1 MFEKELKELGL
12 TDNEIKIYLYL
23 LKEGISSPS
32 KIASSLGLHRGYTYD
47 ALNRMLEKGFV
58 NTLTLDSKINFNA
71 NDPEIIFEN
80 FELKLNLFKTII
92 PNLKKLIPQKS
103 DTNVEMHKG
112 KRVYRTLIKDIISTI
127 KKNDEILIIGIN
139 EDEIINEVEPIYL
152 KQYLNLIKSKN
163 ITERIIIKK
172 GTKKFKLKN
181 LKYKELDHI
190 GETAKI
196 IYGNKVATFLKGDN
210 YTLIITNNRD
220 YSNSERLFFENM
232 WKN

>member
-1 MFEKELKELGL
+1 
-12 TDNEIKIYLYL
+12 
-23 LKEGISSPS
+23 
-32 KIASSLGLHRGYTYD
+32 
-47 ALNRMLEKGFV
+47 MLEKGFV

-139 EDEIINEVEPIYL
+139 EDELINEVEPIYL
-152 KQYLNLIKSKN
+152 KQYLNLIKSKTLLN
-163 ITERIIIKK
+163 
-172 GTKKFKLKN
+172 
-181 LKYKELDHI
+181 EL
-190 GETAKI
+190 
-196 IYGNKVATFLKGDN
+196 L
-210 YTLIITNNRD
+210 
-220 YSNSERLFFENM
+220 
-232 WKN
+232 

>member
-58 NTLTLDSKINFNA
+58 NTLTLDSKINFKA

-80 FELKLNLFKTII
+80 YELKLNLFKTII

-112 KRVYRTLIKDIISTI
+112 KRVYKTLIKDIISTV

-139 EDEIINEVEPIYL
+139 EDELINEIEPIYL

-181 LKYKELDHI
+181 LKYKELDII

-210 YTLIITNNRD
+210 YTLIISTNKD
-220 YSNSERLFFENM
+220 YSDSERKQFEILWND
-232 WKN
+232 

>member
-1 MFEKELKELGL
+1 MFEKEFREIGL
-12 TDNEIKIYLYL
+12 TDNEIKIYIYL
-23 LKEGISSPS
+23 LKQGASSPS
-32 KIASSLGLHRGYTYD
+32 KIASNLGFHRGYTYD
-47 ALNRMLEKGFV
+47 A
-58 NTLTLDSKINFNA
+58 FNA

-80 FELKLNLFKTII
+80 FELKLNLFKFII
-92 PNLKKLIPQKS
+92 PDLKKLIPKKS

-139 EDEIINEVEPIYL
+139 EDELINEVEPIYL

-181 LKYKELDHI
+181 LKYKEFDNI

-196 IYGNKVATFLKGDN
+196 IYGNKVATFLKGEN
-210 YTLIITNNRD
+210 YTLIITNNED
-220 YSNSERLFFENM
+220 YSNSERMLFDNI
-232 WKN
+232 WNK